1 MLDDNKLLT
10 LPNGERL
17 SLPPN
22 VRVMFEV
29 QDLKY
34 ATLATVSRCG
44 MVWFSEDVLSTEMI
58 FENYLL
64 RLRNIPLEDT
74 DDDSFGQTQNQD
86 KEDEVSPCLNIQRD
100 IALLLQSYFSP
111 DGLVVRC
118 LEYSATQEHI
128 MDFTRLRALSSL
140 FSMLNQFA
148 RNVLNY
154 NQLHSDFPISADQ
167 LEQYIPK
174 ALVYSLLWSFAGDAK
189 LKVRSDLGDFI
200 RSVTTVSLPTSGSG
214 APIIDFE
221 VAISGDWVPWSNKVP
236 SMDVET
242 HKVAAPDV
250 VVPTL
255 DTVRHESLLYTWL
268 AEHKPLVLCGPPGSG
283 KTMTLFSALRAL
295 PDMEVV
301 GLNFSS
307 ATTPELLLKTF
318 DHYCEYRKTPNG
330 VVLAPVQIGKWL
342 VLFCDEINLPD
353 MDAYGT
359 QRVISFLR
367 QLVEHQGFYR
377 ANDQA
382 WVTLERI
389 QFVGA
394 CNTPTDPGRKP
405 LSHR

>member
-1 MLDDNKLLT
+1 MFFVINRKIIDNVRGEINKRQWIIFDGDVDPEWVENLNSVLDDNKLLT

-74 DDDSFGQTQNQD
+74 DDDSFGQTPNPD

-118 LEYSATQEHI
+118 LEHSATQEHI

-154 NQLHSDFPISADQ
+154 NQQHSDFPISADQ

-189 LKVRSDLGDFI
+189 LKVRSDMGDFI
-200 RSVTTVSLPTSGSG
+200 RSVTTVPLPTSGSG
-214 APIIDFE
+214 APIIDYE

-268 AEHKPLVLCGPPGSG
+268 AEHKPLG
-283 KTMTLFSALRAL
+283 
-295 PDMEVV
+295 
-301 GLNFSS
+301 
-307 ATTPELLLKTF
+307 
-318 DHYCEYRKTPNG
+318 
-330 VVLAPVQIGKWL
+330 
-342 VLFCDEINLPD
+342 NL
-353 MDAYGT
+353 YK
-359 QRVISFLR
+359 
-367 QLVEHQGFYR
+367 Y
-377 ANDQA
+377 
-382 WVTLERI
+382 
-389 QFVGA
+389 
-394 CNTPTDPGRKP
+394 
-405 LSHR
+405 